1 LSNITNRGKVI
12 IIVAPSGAG
21 RTTLA
26 KRLLK
31 EYPNI
36 KFSVSATTR
45 PPREGEKNGED
56 YYFLTGEEFK
66 RKVKKGHFLEWETYN
81 GNRYGTLQSEV
92 DKLVESGYIPLL
104 DIEVKGALN
113 VQKIYGSD
121 AISIFIEPPSLEV
134 LKDRLLNRGS
144 ETDSSLKQ
152 RLERAKMEIGYAG
165 NFDYT
170 VVNDD
175 LDTAYAEI
183 QAIIEPFITE

>member
-1 LSNITNRGKVI
+1 M
-12 IIVAPSGAG
+12 APSGAG
-21 RTTLA
+21 KTTLA

-31 EYPNI
+31 EHPSI
-36 KFSVSATTR
+36 RFSVSATTR

-56 YYFLTGEEFK
+56 YYFLTDEEFK
-66 RKVKKGHFLEWETYN
+66 RRIKKGHFLEWETYN

-92 DKLVESGYIPLL
+92 DKLVESGYFPLL

-134 LKDRLLNRGS
+134 LKNRLLNRGS
-144 ETDSSLKQ
+144 ETDASIKR
-152 RLERAKMEIGYAG
+152 RLERAEMEIEYAED
-165 NFDYT
+165 FDYT
-170 VVNDD
+170 VTNDD

-183 QAIIEPFITE
+183 QAIIEPFITD